1 MSERRVRRR
10 KPRLKFDKQMYKKL
24 GILFWIV
31 VLALFALCTRIA
43 YLNVAKGDNYSIKVL
58 EQQSFT
64 SKTIPYKRGD
74 IKDRNGNV
82 LATSVMVYNL
92 IIDSKVVMSNEKYLT
107 PTVNA
112 LVKYFDFNE
121 DDLRTAI
128 KERKNNSY
136 WVAKKNLEYKDIQKF
151 ESYLNYEYADTK
163 EEETTVQ
170 NTKGIWFEKKY
181 KRMYPY
187 NSLACSLLGFAN
199 SDNSA
204 TIGIESSYNSFLQG
218 TDGREY
224 GYMDSDNNMETV
236 IKDAKDGDNIVSS
249 IDMNIQRIVQK
260 SIKKY
265 MKKYSPKRISVVIA
279 NPNNGEILAMSDDT
293 TFDLNDPYNLEDYY
307 TEAQISSMSQKKQS
321 EKLNS
326 IWNNYCITDSYEPGS
341 TAKPFTVAAA
351 FEEGKINRK
360 STFTCDGQEKV
371 GGFTI
376 KSHIDAGHGTITVKE
391 AIAESCNDY
400 MMHIGKL
407 LGAKKF
413 VKYQER
419 FGFGTKTGIDLPNET
434 RGLVYG
440 TDMGSSTLATNSFG
454 QNFTVNMIQMVSGFS
469 SLINGGYY
477 YEPRVVKQVV
487 TSDNQLV
494 KNYSK
499 TLVKQTITKET
510 SDYIKECLRSVVTDG
525 TGSTA
530 AISGYTVG
538 GKTGTAEKVDT
549 SGKGKGR
556 LKNQY
561 ILSFLGCV
569 PCENPQ
575 VVCYTLMDTPK
586 KDPQATAYNTE
597 LWTDIMKQ
605 VLPYLGVEK
614 TEKIEKKAKKQN
626 LETEFYSDG
635 IIEGDDG
642 SLVKKSKEDIIK
654 VLLWAAIKNKL

>member
-187 NSLACSLLGFAN
+187 NNLACSLLGFAN

-279 NPNNGEILAMSDDT
+279 NPNNGEILAMADDT

-376 KSHIDAGHGTITVKE
+376 KCHKVDGHGTITVKE

-454 QNFTVNMIQMVSGFS
+454 QNFTVNMIQMVLGFS

-642 SLVKKSKEDIIK
+642 SLVKKSKED
-654 VLLWAAIKNKL
+654 